1 VGRPWG
7 VTLFWLLLCV
17 VVPSALF
24 RIGMAVVN
32 RLRPRA
38 PATTA
43 AAAVPG
49 NTPALPWFA
58 PGASPPAHRK
68 EPSS

>member
-32 RLRPRA
+32 RLRPR
-38 PATTA
+38 T
-43 AAAVPG
+43 AAVPAD
-49 NTPALPWFA
+49 TSTSTATLPWFA